1 MENANYFYKN
11 PEEWGKYDL
20 VCNNC
25 EHFATFC
32 ATGEKHSVQVVATV
46 LTGVAVAV
54 AVAVG
59 IGVLDSLLS
68 ENEESKGKRK
78 KERITL

>member
-1 MENANYFYKN
+1 MNIS
-11 PEEWGKYDL
+11 PL
-20 VCNNC
+20 
-25 EHFATFC
+25 C

-54 AVAVG
+54 AVG
-59 IGVLDSLLS
+59 IGVLGSLVP